1 MAVAKRN
8 LENMYDKAIRKP
20 LVKRTRIKIV
30 RNSSRVITRAHVTD
44 IARIPKIIGRVL
56 QLTEGD
62 AEDLLHHINLHFIGR
77 HKNIDDIF
85 KRNFSRVSQYIARE
99 AIVSPTK
106 ELLIG
111 AFFTM
116 EYSVESAAL
125 FNPSIVPHP
134 NQDDLP
140 EGSIRF
146 IMSLRATGEGHISSI
161 VFRSGIIKADRTFL
175 INPVSEF
182 VDTPRIRHD
191 QSYDRHLFELKLK
204 SMNAWNETSVRVFE
218 NLADTF
224 SINELKSQIAVV
236 QMDTEEP
243 FETEAIKN
251 INWLADSNYFIKFD
265 KNHDISEHV
274 IFPIS
279 ENESRGIEDA
289 RFVTF
294 FDENGSVTYYATYT
308 AYNGVSILPQ
318 LLKTKDFVNFDIITL
333 NGKAVQNKG
342 MALFPRK
349 INGKYAMLSRI
360 DGENNYIMFSDHLHF
375 WDEAI
380 LLQEPSL
387 PWEFFQIGNCGSPL
401 EINEGWLVLTHGVG
415 AMRQYFIG
423 AILLDLDDPTK
434 VIARLEEPLLTP
446 NEEEREGYV
455 PNVVYSCGALIHNNI
470 LVVPYAMSDITS
482 GIATVSISDLIAC
495 MKPVAESENEV
506 I

>member
-1 MAVAKRN
+1 
-8 LENMYDKAIRKP
+8 MYDKTIKKP
-20 LVKRTRIKIV
+20 LVKRNRIKII

-44 IARIPKIIGRVL
+44 IARIPKIIGRVMN
-56 QLTEGD
+56 LTEENAD
-62 AEDLLHHINLHFIGR
+62 DLLHRINHHFVGR
-77 HKNIDDIF
+77 HKNIEDIF
-85 KRNFSRVSQYIARE
+85 KRNFRNVSQYIPQE
-99 AIVSPTK
+99 LTVSPTK

-134 NQDDLP
+134 NQEGLP

-146 IMSLRATGEGHISSI
+146 VMSLRATGEGHISSI
-161 VFRSGIIKADRTFL
+161 VFRSGTIKADQTFL

-191 QSYDRHLFELKLK
+191 QSYDRHLFQLKLEA
-204 SMNAWNETSVRVFE
+204 MNAWCETSIKIFE
-218 NLADTF
+218 NLQNSFTF
-224 SINELKSQIAVV
+224 EELKNTIIAF
-236 QMDTEEP
+236 QLNTEEA
-243 FETEAIKN
+243 FDKEAIKN
-251 INWLADSNYFIKFD
+251 IYWLADSNYFIKFEP
-265 KNHDISEHV
+265 NHDISEHV
-274 IFPIS
+274 IFPLS
-279 ENESRGIEDA
+279 ANESRGIEDA
-289 RFVTF
+289 RFVKF
-294 FDENGSVTYYATYT
+294 FDDNGTSTYYATYT
-308 AYNGVSILPQ
+308 AYNGVCILPQ
-318 LLKTKDFVNFDIITL
+318 LLETKDFINFDIITL
-333 NGKAVQNKG
+333 NGKAAQNKG

-349 INGKYAMLSRI
+349 INGKYAMLSRV

-380 LLQEPSL
+380 LLQEPTM
-387 PWEFFQIGNCGSPL
+387 PWEFFQIGNCGSPI

-423 AILLDLDDPTK
+423 AILLDLEDPTK
-434 VIARLEEPLLTP
+434 IIARLEEPLLTP

-482 GIATVSISDLIAC
+482 GIATVNVSDLISC
-495 MKPVAESENEV
+495 MKPVAERKN
-506 I
+506 